1 MKYIAHRGLL
11 NGPDPEKENT
21 PEQITLA
28 LAEGFD
34 VEVDVWWTNGHWW
47 LGHDEPKHQTSLSFL
62 RTKGLWIHCKNTEA
76 LARLSDTRL
85 HYFWHQ
91 TDCYTLTSKAVPW
104 VYPGKHLFENAVCV
118 MPEETMDLSETKH
131 LKVYGICSDYIQ
143 EILKIRNLT

>member
-1 MKYIAHRGLL
+1 MEEI
-11 NGPDPEKENT
+11 
-21 PEQITLA
+21 QIWKINNELY
-28 LAEGFD
+28 
-34 VEVDVWWTNGHWW
+34 
-47 LGHDEPKHQTSLSFL
+47 LGHDQPTYNILFSFL
-62 RTKGLWIHCKNTEA
+62 QRYNKKLWIHCKNTEA
-76 LARLSDTRL
+76 LVRLSDTRL

-104 VYPGKHLFENAVCV
+104 VYPGKPLFENAVCV